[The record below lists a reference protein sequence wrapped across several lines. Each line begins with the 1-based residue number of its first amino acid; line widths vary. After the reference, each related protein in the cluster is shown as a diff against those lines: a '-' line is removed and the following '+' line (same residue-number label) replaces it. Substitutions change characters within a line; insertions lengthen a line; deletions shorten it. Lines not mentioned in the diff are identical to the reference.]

1 MKRQYKYKDKDH
13 LICHYKVKT
22 DHWDITIKQGESDDF
37 QQGSKDI
44 SRHQLASKL
53 ENGLF

>member
-1 MKRQYKYKDKDH
+1 MKRQYKYKDKDKDH

-37 QQGSKDI
+37 QQGSNQRTSADT
-44 SRHQLASKL
+44 S
-53 ENGLF
+53 